1 MIGYVADLSWKSG
14 ARDWKVRSTKVD
26 YGSECV
32 NIIEFCFSFKIYT
45 WDIWNNWE
53 STYAVAV

>member
-1 MIGYVADLSWKSG
+1 MTGYVADLSWKSG

-32 NIIEFCFSFKIYT
+32 KNEWSCTEVPQYA
-45 WDIWNNWE
+45 
-53 STYAVAV
+53 STTCEGFYSI

>member
-1 MIGYVADLSWKSG
+1 MTGYVADLSWKSG

-32 NIIEFCFSFKIYT
+32 KMMAM
-45 WDIWNNWE
+45 NWPK
-53 STYAVAV
+53 YVIAY